1 MAKARMKNVKPAADR
16 EKTKN
21 ADVNETVAQSQ
32 QPESDS
38 LADQAAHL
46 ELD

>member
-1 MAKARMKNVKPAADR
+1 MAKARMKNVKPGNTSEKPEAA
-16 EKTKN
+16 T
-21 ADVNETVAQSQ
+21 VETSKHLDD
-32 QPESDS
+32 SS